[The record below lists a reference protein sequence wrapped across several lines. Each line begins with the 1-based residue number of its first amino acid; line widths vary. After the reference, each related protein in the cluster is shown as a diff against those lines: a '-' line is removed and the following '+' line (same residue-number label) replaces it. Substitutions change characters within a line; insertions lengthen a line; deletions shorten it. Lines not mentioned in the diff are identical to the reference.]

1 MNILRLYKASLVIFT
16 VIMTVIIYATVSYA
30 ASLAWD
36 YDEYHEVTDG
46 FTAIYS
52 DGTDT
57 FYKSF
62 PVEDVIIDGETV
74 KYDDF
79 ERHLNLSPGVEYTI
93 NLERYNDT
101 DRSGVEGQTPVVYT
115 REAYEPPFDQLPDA
129 LPAPSGVGNLR
140 LGAE

>member
-1 MNILRLYKASLVIFT
+1 MNILNFYKATLGIFA
-16 VIMTVIIYATVSYA
+16 VVMAVMIYATVSHA

-62 PVEDVIIDGETV
+62 PVEDVIIDGDTV
-74 KYDDF
+74 KYEDF

-93 NLERYNDT
+93 NLERYNKT
-101 DRSGVEGQTPVVYT
+101 ARSGVEGQTPVIYT
-115 REAYEPPFDQLPDA
+115 REVYEPPFDQLPDA
-129 LPAPSGVGNLR
+129 LPTPSGVGNLR

>member
-1 MNILRLYKASLVIFT
+1 MKKLILTLVFLLVANT
-16 VIMTVIIYATVSYA
+16 AAA

-36 YDEYHEVTDG
+36 YDEFHDVTDG

-62 PVEDVIIDGETV
+62 PTEDVIIDGDTV
-74 KYDDF
+74 KYEDF

-115 REAYEPPFDQLPDA
+115 REVYEPPFDQLPDA
-129 LPAPSGVGNLR
+129 LPAPSGVDNFR
-140 LGAE
+140 LGTE